1 MAQLMILG
9 AGGMGTSLAV
19 TFSNLGHEV
28 TLWGHKPESNRLLR
42 EKRENE
48 RLLKGIKIPEAI
60 EISDTLEK
68 AAEADHIIIAT
79 PSVAFRETLGRIKG
93 VVKSGVPIVCT
104 SKGFEVSSLL
114 TLDEVSKQE
123 LPDNPFVALTGP
135 SHAEEM
141 SRGIPTVLVAA
152 SENEIAAQS
161 VQRLAEGSHIRIYT
175 GRDVIGAEMG
185 GALKNVIAF
194 AAGIS
199 DGMGG
204 GDNTK
209 AALMT
214 RGLTE
219 IARLGAAMGA
229 SIETFGGISG
239 VGDLIVTCCSVHS
252 RNRRCGYYVGEGLTV
267 KEAVEKVGMTVEG
280 ITAAICAYRLAEKH
294 GVEMPITRQ
303 IYRLI
308 EGEITAE
315 KALEELLGRP
325 LRREHARLDN
335 I

>member
-1 MAQLMILG
+1 MARLMILG
-9 AGGMGTSLAV
+9 AGGMGTALAV
-19 TFSNLGHEV
+19 AFANMGHEV
-28 TLWGHKPESNRLLR
+28 TLWGHRPDQNQLLR
-42 EKRENE
+42 QKRENE
-48 RLLKGIKIPEAI
+48 RLLKGIQIPESVTIA
-60 EISDTLEK
+60 DTVDAAAK
-68 AAEADHIIIAT
+68 AEVIIIAT
-79 PSVAFRETLGRIKG
+79 PSAAMRETLKRIKG
-93 VVKSGVPIVCT
+93 VVKAGVPIACT
-104 SKGFEVSSLL
+104 SKGFEVSSLMPL
-114 TLDEVSKQE
+114 HEISAEE

-135 SHAEEM
+135 SHAEEL
-141 SRGIPTVLVAA
+141 SRGIPTVLLAA
-152 SENEIAAQS
+152 SDSHHAAEA
-161 VQRLAEGSHIRIYT
+161 VQQLAQNSHIRIYT
-175 GRDVIGAEMG
+175 GTDVIGAEMG

-219 IARLGAAMGA
+219 ISRLGVAMGA
-229 SIETFGGISG
+229 AIETFGGISG

-267 KEAVEKVGMTVEG
+267 AQAVEKVGMTVEG
-280 ITAAICAYRLAEKH
+280 ITATLCAYQLAQQK
-294 GVEMPITRQ
+294 GVEMPITKQ

-308 EGEITAE
+308 KGEITAE

-325 LRREHARLDN
+325 LKREHAN
-335 I
+335 